1 MRRQRQQNHP
11 PLSIYC
17 VSPNNADTFYSGK
30 TQQQHTCSQYCG
42 NWSVYDVVG
51 YMEALPWHRQVKAT
65 NHHIGGTMVQWQ
77 QTLLSLIGFSL
88 HFSTKNPYSSV
99 PLSSVFEKQH
109 STQNVKCAYSAKIVV
124 QTSVLVLVG

>member
-51 YMEALPWHRQVKAT
+51 YGSSSVAQAGRGNKPPYWGYYGSVAANTIKPNR
-65 NHHIGGTMVQWQ
+65 
-77 QTLLSLIGFSL
+77 LLSPLQHKKIHIAVCLSHL
-88 HFSTKNPYSSV
+88 YLKNNTV
-99 PLSSVFEKQH
+99 HKM
-109 STQNVKCAYSAKIVV
+109 
-124 QTSVLVLVG
+124 